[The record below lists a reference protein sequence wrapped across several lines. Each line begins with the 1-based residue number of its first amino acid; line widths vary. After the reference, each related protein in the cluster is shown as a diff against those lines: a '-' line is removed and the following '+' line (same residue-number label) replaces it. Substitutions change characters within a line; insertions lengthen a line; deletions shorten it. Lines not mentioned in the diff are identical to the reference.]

1 MGVCCEKNNSKIK
14 YFKQKKIAEKLTEK
28 NKNEIINDLSDENP
42 NNNDNNVKFKRI
54 KVKYFIYLD
63 LQC

>member
-14 YFKQKKIAEKLTEK
+14 YFKKKKIAEKLTEK